1 MRDKLEALLAS
12 YGELT
17 QKLGDPEVLS
27 DQKQYTKFAKEQASM
42 SPLAKKIEEYFEV
55 LDGIEDA
62 EEILRAEDD
71 PEMKEMAKEELHR
84 ARAPEAGA

>member
-1 MRDKLEALLAS
+1 MTNSKQLLAS

-17 QKLGDPEVLS
+17 QKLGDPEVLG
-27 DQKQYTKFAKEQASM
+27 DQKRYTKLAKEQASM
-42 SPLAKKIEEYFEV
+42 TPLAKKIEEYFEV

-84 ARAPEAGA
+84 P